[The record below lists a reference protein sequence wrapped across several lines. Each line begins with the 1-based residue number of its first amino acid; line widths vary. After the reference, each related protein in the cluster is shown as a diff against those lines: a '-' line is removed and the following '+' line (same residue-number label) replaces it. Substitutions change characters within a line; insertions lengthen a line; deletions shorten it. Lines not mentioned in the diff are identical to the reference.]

1 MPILENDK
9 RVELKRKA
17 VEIRM
22 SVIESLMKAG
32 SGHTAGSLGMADI
45 FTVLYFHMLRHT
57 PEDPFWEDR
66 DRVILS
72 NGHICPV
79 LYATL
84 AHSGYFPME
93 ELNTLRIM
101 GSRLQ
106 GHPHREYLPGVETSS
121 GPLGC
126 GLSQT
131 VGMALA
137 ERMDKGEKSNKSFY
151 CLLSDGEMDSGNTWE
166 GGMLGAKEGLGNII
180 AIMDRNNIQIDG
192 HTHDVMPLEPL
203 CEKWESWGWY
213 VIETDGH
220 NIDAI
225 IDAINEAKTA
235 YGKPAMVIADTIP
248 GKGVPDIE
256 NKYEWHG
263 KAPDQEMGE
272 RAIAELRAQ
281 LESLQ

>member
-22 SVIESLMKAG
+22 SVIESLMEAG

-45 FTVLYFHMLRHT
+45 FTVLYFYMLRHK

-93 ELNTLRIM
+93 ELNTLRVM

-137 ERMDKGEKSNKSFY
+137 ERMDKGEKSDKTFY
-151 CLLSDGEMDSGNTWE
+151 CLLSDGEMNSGNTWE

-192 HTHDVMPLEPL
+192 HTNDVMPLEPL

-235 YGKPAMVIADTIP
+235 YGKPVMVIADTVP

-263 KAPDQEMGE
+263 KALDQEMGE
-272 RAIAELRAQ
+272 RAIAELRVQ